1 METLISVVITIL
13 AAIVC
18 GIICLLA
25 AHKDEIWDAIYPNRN
40 GDVK

>member
-1 METLISVVITIL
+1 MNTLISIIVTIL

-25 AHKDEIWDAIYPNRN
+25 AHKEEIWDAIYPKN
-40 GDVK
+40 GDDE